1 MMTLRTL
8 VIATLAL
15 ACAAPA
21 LGQSAVA
28 GRVKSAS
35 GAVFVVRQN
44 AVMPLAAGQA
54 LYESDT
60 LRTGPDGRIGVMLKD
75 ETRLALGANTEV
87 RLEKF
92 LYAPGQGRLG
102 FALKIA
108 RGVIAYVSGRIAKLS
123 PEAVRLETPAAILG
137 VRGTRLVIRVE
148 AP

>member
-1 MMTLRTL
+1 MITVRTL
-8 VIATLAL
+8 SISTLVL

-21 LGQSAVA
+21 LCQPSIA
-28 GRVKSAS
+28 GRVKSAA

-44 AVMPLAAGQA
+44 AVTPVAAGQA
-54 LYESDT
+54 LYEADT
-60 LRTGPDGRIGVMLKD
+60 LRTGADGRVGVMLKD
-75 ETRLALGANTEV
+75 ETRLALGPNTEV
-87 RLEKF
+87 RLDKF

-102 FALKIA
+102 FVLKIA